1 MFSETFISIVR
12 RQPWRI
18 RANWGERRL
27 YMKKTAAPHGY
38 FNRIY
43 ASGKWHRSPCD
54 PNTYFSAM
62 WNIQRQRTH
71 RVASILLC
79 FLHITP
85 STNTAVAL
93 VVNQEVIVYLPGEAA
108 IHPQLSTWCLDPK
121 SPPPEHPQ
129 TWKHEWREISN
140 SLYRRYYGYRFKILE
155 VLIQRTKRITLW
167 RAFLLSCVNIKYTR
181 RVQI

>member
-1 MFSETFISIVR
+1 MMHTSKLSGVTSIH
-12 RQPWRI
+12 
-18 RANWGERRL
+18 E
-27 YMKKTAAPHGY
+27 APHWY

-54 PNTYFSAM
+54 PNTYFLAM
-62 WNIQRQRTH
+62 WNIQQQRTH

-108 IHPQLSTWCLDPK
+108 SHPQLSTWCLDPN
-121 SPPPEHPQ
+121 SLPPHNPHPHPQ
-129 TWKHEWREISN
+129 NTHKLENMSEGNFLIVYIAGITAIILKFLQCSSN
-140 SLYRRYYGYRFKILE
+140 L
-155 VLIQRTKRITLW
+155 QKRITLW
-167 RAFLLSCVNIKYTR
+167 EACANFLPSCVNIKCTR

>member
-121 SPPPEHPQ
+121 SPPPNTHKLENMSEGKFLIVYIAGI
-129 TWKHEWREISN
+129 TATVLKFLKYSSN
-140 SLYRRYYGYRFKILE
+140 VQKESHYGE
-155 VLIQRTKRITLW
+155 
-167 RAFLLSCVNIKYTR
+167 LSFYPV
-181 RVQI
+181 